1 MKVLLTIGEFSRM
14 THLSVKAL
22 RHYHDVGLL
31 EPADIDTSSGYRR
44 YAATQVPTA
53 QLIRRFRDLEMPLED
68 VRSVLA
74 APDTAARNAAI
85 AAHLER
91 MEYRLEQTRAT
102 VASLRALLQ
111 ESMSHS
117 AVVYRTVDSTSALAI
132 REEVSF
138 NDCDVWLAAAFN
150 ELYEVAAATPVDVA
164 GPAGALYAQE
174 FFEAEIGEV
183 VAFVPVSRVDEGASR
198 GRVRPLHLPSVEL
211 AVMTHYGAFADIDRT
226 YGALGTI
233 VAEHG
238 IGIDGPIR
246 EHYLITNA
254 ETDDVG
260 QHRTEVCWPISMSRG
275 GAANRLRRSRT
286 SEEQS

>member
-31 EPADIDTSSGYRR
+31 EPADIDNSSGYRL

-53 QLIRRFRDLEMPLED
+53 QLIRRFRDLDMPLDD

-111 ESMSHS
+111 ESLSHS
-117 AVVYRTVDSTSALAI
+117 AVEFRTVASTAALAI
-132 REEVSF
+132 REPVGF
-138 NDCDVWLAAAFN
+138 ADCDAWLGVAYA
-150 ELYEVAAATPVDVA
+150 ELYETAAAIHFNIV

-174 FFEAEIGEV
+174 FFEAEIGDV
-183 VAFVPVSRVDEGASR
+183 VAFLPIRGGNGGAPTGRTHLFDVPA
-198 GRVRPLHLPSVEL
+198 VEL
-211 AVMTHYGAFADIDRT
+211 AVMMHYGPFADIDRT

-233 VAEHG
+233 VAERA

-246 EHYLITNA
+246 EHYLITDA
-254 ETDDVG
+254 ETDDVS
-260 QHRTEVCWPISMSRG
+260 QHRTEVCWPIS
-275 GAANRLRRSRT
+275 RST
-286 SEEQS
+286 KH

>member
-31 EPADIDTSSGYRR
+31 EPADIDNSSGYRL

-53 QLIRRFRDLEMPLED
+53 QLIRRFRDLDMPLDD

-111 ESMSHS
+111 ESLSHS
-117 AVVYRTVDSTSALAI
+117 AIEFRTVASTAALAI
-132 REEVSF
+132 REQVGF
-138 NDCDVWLAAAFN
+138 GDCDPWLGAAYA
-150 ELYEVAAATPVDVA
+150 ELYETAAAIHLETS

-174 FFEAEIGEV
+174 FFEAEIGDV
-183 VAFVPVSRVDEGASR
+183 VAFLPILGGDGAAPTGRAHLFDVPAA
-198 GRVRPLHLPSVEL
+198 EL
-211 AVMTHYGAFADIDRT
+211 AVMMHYGPFADIDRT

-233 VAEHG
+233 VAERA

-246 EHYLITNA
+246 EHYLITDA
-254 ETDDVG
+254 ETDDVSE
-260 QHRTEVCWPISMSRG
+260 HRTEVCWPIS
-275 GAANRLRRSRT
+275 RST
-286 SEEQS
+286 NG

>member
-1 MKVLLTIGEFSRM
+1 MKILLTIGEFSRM

-31 EPADIDTSSGYRR
+31 EPADVDTSSGYRL

-68 VRSVLA
+68 VRSVLS

-91 MEYRLEQTRAT
+91 MEDRLEQTRAT

-111 ESMSHS
+111 ESLSHS
-117 AVVYRTVDSTSALAI
+117 AIEYRTDGSTTALAI
-132 REEVSF
+132 REAVRF
-138 NDCDVWLAAAFN
+138 ADCDTWLAAAYG
-150 ELYEVAAATPVDVA
+150 ELYEAAADARLDLA

-183 VAFVPVSRVDEGASR
+183 VAFVPVSGGYERVTTPRTRMIEVPAA
-198 GRVRPLHLPSVEL
+198 EL

-233 VAEHG
+233 VAELS

-246 EHYLITNA
+246 EHYLITDA
-254 ETDDVG
+254 DTDDIS
-260 QHRTEVCWPISMSRG
+260 QQRTEVCWPISRQPHPRKL
-275 GAANRLRRSRT
+275 GAAS
-286 SEEQS
+286 

>member
-31 EPADIDTSSGYRR
+31 EPADVDNSSGYRL

-53 QLIRRFRDLEMPLED
+53 QLIRRFRDLEMPLDD

-74 APDTAARNAAI
+74 APDTGARNAAI

-91 MEYRLEQTRAT
+91 MEVRLEQTRVT

-111 ESMSHS
+111 ETRSHS
-117 AVVYRTVDSTSALAI
+117 DVEYRSVASIPALAI
-132 REEVSF
+132 REQIGF
-138 NDCDVWLAAAFN
+138 ADCDLWLGAAYA
-150 ELYEVAAATPVDVA
+150 ELYDAAVTARLDIA
-164 GPAGALYAQE
+164 GASGALYAQE
-174 FFEAEIGEV
+174 FFEAEFGEV
-183 VAFVPVSRVDEGASR
+183 IAFVPILGDKAVTLE
-198 GRVRPLHLPSVEL
+198 GRVQRFEVHAAEL

-233 VAEHG
+233 VAERG
-238 IGIDGPIR
+238 IGIEGPIR
-246 EHYLITNA
+246 EHYLVT
-254 ETDDVG
+254 ETDTEDVSR
-260 QHRTEVCWPISMSRG
+260 HRTEVCWPVSTK
-275 GAANRLRRSRT
+275 GAT
-286 SEEQS
+286 S

>member
-31 EPADIDTSSGYRR
+31 EPADIDNSSGYRL

-53 QLIRRFRDLEMPLED
+53 QLIRRFRDLEMPLDD
-68 VRSVLA
+68 VRTVLA

-111 ESMSHS
+111 ESLSHS
-117 AVVYRTVDSTSALAI
+117 AVEYRSVAPTLALAI
-132 REEVSF
+132 CERVGF
-138 NDCDVWLAAAFN
+138 GDCDIWLGAAYAELYDTAAAAHFDI
-150 ELYEVAAATPVDVA
+150 VGAS
-164 GPAGALYAQE
+164 GALYAQE
-174 FFEAEIGEV
+174 FFEVEIGEV
-183 VAFVPVSRVDEGASR
+183 VAFVPIVGDGDATLAGRARQLELPAS
-198 GRVRPLHLPSVEL
+198 HL
-211 AVMTHYGAFADIDRT
+211 AVMVHYGAFADLDRT

-233 VAEHG
+233 VAERG
-238 IGIDGPIR
+238 IGVEGPIR
-246 EHYLITNA
+246 EHYLVTES
-254 ETDDVG
+254 ETDDVSR
-260 QHRTEVCWPISMSRG
+260 HRTEVCWPVS
-275 GAANRLRRSRT
+275 A
-286 SEEQS
+286 

>member
-31 EPADIDTSSGYRR
+31 EPADVDTSSGYRL

-53 QLIRRFRDLEMPLED
+53 QLIRRFRDLEMPLDD
-68 VRSVLA
+68 VRSVLS

-111 ESMSHS
+111 ESLSHS
-117 AVVYRTVDSTSALAI
+117 AVVYRTVGPTTAMAI
-132 REEVSF
+132 REAVRF
-138 NDCDVWLAAAFN
+138 ADCDTWLAAAYG
-150 ELYEVAAATPVDVA
+150 ELYEAAANARIDIA
-164 GPAGALYAQE
+164 EPAGALYAQE

-183 VAFVPVSRVDEGASR
+183 VAFVPLPHGQ
-198 GRVRPLHLPSVEL
+198 GRVSTRRVHAFEVPGAQL

-233 VAEHG
+233 VAELA

-246 EHYLITNA
+246 EHYLVTDA
-254 ETDDVG
+254 DTDDVS
-260 QHRTEVCWPISMSRG
+260 QQRTEVCWPISRRPTPG
-275 GAANRLRRSRT
+275 GT
-286 SEEQS
+286 S

>member
-31 EPADIDTSSGYRR
+31 EPADVDGSSGYRL

-53 QLIRRFRDLEMPLED
+53 QLIRRFRDLEMPLDD

-111 ESMSHS
+111 ESLSHS
-117 AVVYRTVDSTSALAI
+117 GVEFRTVASTAALAI
-132 REEVSF
+132 REQVGF
-138 NDCDVWLAAAFN
+138 GDCDAWLGAAYA
-150 ELYEVAAATPVDVA
+150 ELYETATAAHFDIA

-174 FFEAEIGEV
+174 FFEAEIGDV
-183 VAFVPVSRVDEGASR
+183 VAFVPIFGGHADAPT
-198 GRVRPLHLPSVEL
+198 GRVHQLDVPAAEL
-211 AVMTHYGAFADIDRT
+211 AVMMHYGPFADIDRT

-233 VAEHG
+233 VAERA

-246 EHYLITNA
+246 EHYLVTDA
-254 ETDDVG
+254 ETDDVS
-260 QHRTEVCWPISMSRG
+260 QHRTEVCWPISHQPQ
-275 GAANRLRRSRT
+275 A
-286 SEEQS
+286 

>member
-1 MKVLLTIGEFSRM
+1 MKILLTIGEFSRM

-31 EPADIDTSSGYRR
+31 EPADVDTSSGYRL

-68 VRSVLA
+68 VRSVLS

-91 MEYRLEQTRAT
+91 MEDRLEQTRAT

-111 ESMSHS
+111 ESLSHS
-117 AVVYRTVDSTSALAI
+117 AIEYRTDGSTTALAI
-132 REEVSF
+132 REAVRF
-138 NDCDVWLAAAFN
+138 ADCDTWLAAAYG
-150 ELYEVAAATPVDVA
+150 ELYEAAADARLDLA

-183 VAFVPVSRVDEGASR
+183 VAFVPVSGGYERVTTPRTRMIEVPAA
-198 GRVRPLHLPSVEL
+198 EL

-233 VAEHG
+233 VAELS

-246 EHYLITNA
+246 EHYVVTDSD
-254 ETDDVG
+254 TDDVSR
-260 QHRTEVCWPISMSRG
+260 HRTEVCWPISRQPHPENL
-275 GAANRLRRSRT
+275 GAS
-286 SEEQS
+286 